1 MKIDK
6 YSAILGNTVGFHD
19 MSTLTNNRPVASL
32 PFGGK
37 YRLIDFPLSSLA
49 NAGVRSIFGI
59 FQQDNISS
67 VFDHIRSGREWGLS
81 TLLSHYYLGIYNT
94 RVESSTVGKEYYQQL
109 LTYLKRSGSNQTVSL
124 NCDVLTNIDLNQVF
138 HLHNTTKSPITVV
151 YKKLPQKDISDVNAI
166 LDIDE
171 TDHVL
176 SHKLFDKNSNQ
187 DLYNMSTDIFVV
199 DTPWLIERL
208 EEEAKKENPE
218 KLRYVLRDLAAEAGA
233 FAYEYTGYLANIHS
247 VNSYYEANKDM
258 LDLHKFYSLFT
269 PNQKIYTKVKNEE
282 PTYYASR
289 SKVAKS
295 QFASGSIIE
304 GEVVNSVL
312 SRNVRVHEE
321 SSVKDSLLFTRVVV
335 GKGATVEYAILDKGV
350 EVAEGVVI
358 RGTAEHP
365 VVVKK
370 GEKVTEDILS

>member
-358 RGTAEHP
+358 RRTAEHP

>member
-19 MSTLTNNRPVASL
+19 MSTLTSNRPVASL

-59 FQQDNISS
+59 FQQDSISS
-67 VFDHIRSGREWGLS
+67 VFDHIRSGREWGLN

-124 NCDVLTNIDLNQVF
+124 NCDVLVNIDLNQVF

-151 YKKLPQKDISDVNAI
+151 YKKMPKKDISEVNAI

-176 SHKLFDKNSNQ
+176 SHKLFDKKSDQ
-187 DLYNMSTDIFVV
+187 DFYNMSTDIFVV
-199 DTPWLIERL
+199 DTQWLIKRL
-208 EEEAKKENPE
+208 EEEAQKEYPE
-218 KLRYVLRDLAAEAGA
+218 KLRYVLRDLAAKEGA
-233 FAYEYTGYLANIHS
+233 FAYEYTGYLANIYS
-247 VNSYYEANKDM
+247 VETYYRSNIDM
-258 LDLHKFYSLFT
+258 LESKKFYSLFS

-282 PTYYASR
+282 PTYYAES
-289 SKVAKS
+289 SKVSRS
-295 QFASGSIIE
+295 QFASGSIVE
-304 GEVVNSVL
+304 GEVINSVI
-312 SRNVRVHEE
+312 SRNTKIKTG
-321 SSVKDSLLFTRVVV
+321 SSVKSSVLFPRVKV
-335 GKGATVEYAILDKGV
+335 GENATVEYAIVDKGV
-350 EVAEGVVI
+350 EIGEGVVI
-358 RGTAEHP
+358 RGTAEDP
-365 VVVKK
+365 IVVKK
-370 GEKVTEDILS
+370 GQKVTEDIIR

>member
-19 MSTLTNNRPVASL
+19 MSTLTEHRPVASL

-109 LTYLKRSGSNQTVSL
+109 LTYLRRSGSNQTVSI
-124 NCDVLTNIDLNQVF
+124 NCDVLVNIDLNQVF
-138 HLHNTTKSPITVV
+138 HLHNTTKGPITVV
-151 YKKLPQKDISDVNAI
+151 YKKLPKKDISDVNAI
-166 LDIDE
+166 LEIDE
-171 TDHVL
+171 TDHVR
-176 SHKLFDKNSNQ
+176 SHKLFDNKST
-187 DLYNMSTDIFVV
+187 DELFNMSTDIFVV

-208 EEEAKKENPE
+208 EEEAQKEYPE
-218 KLRYVLRDLAAEAGA
+218 KLRYVLRDLAAKEGA

-247 VNSYYEANKDM
+247 VQSYYQANIDM
-258 LDLHKFYSLFT
+258 LESKKFYSLFS
-269 PNQKIYTKVKNEE
+269 PNQKIYTKIKNEE
-282 PTYYASR
+282 PTYYANT
-289 SKVAKS
+289 SKVSTS
-295 QFASGSIIE
+295 QFASGRIIE
-304 GEVVNSVL
+304 GEVVQSVL
-312 SRNVRVHEE
+312 SRNIYIH
-321 SSVKDSLLFTRVVV
+321 KDSVVKNSVLFPRVVI
-335 GKGATVEYAILDKGV
+335 GQGARVEYAILDKGV
-350 EVAEGVVI
+350 EVADGVVI

-370 GEKVTEDILS
+370 GETVTEDIYS

>member
-109 LTYLKRSGSNQTVSL
+109 LTYLKRSGSNQTVSI
-124 NCDVLTNIDLNQVF
+124 NCDVLINIDLNQVF

-151 YKKLPQKDISDVNAI
+151 YKKLPKKDISGVNAI
-166 LDIDE
+166 LEVDE

-176 SHKLFDKNSNQ
+176 SHHLFDENSNQ

-218 KLRYVLRDLAAEAGA
+218 KLRYVLRELAEESGA

-247 VNSYYEANKDM
+247 VESYYQANKDM

-282 PTYYASR
+282 PTYYASS

-312 SRNVRVHEE
+312 SRNVRVHED
-321 SSVKDSLLFTRVVV
+321 SFVKDSLLFTRVVI
-335 GKGATVEYAILDKGV
+335 GKGAQVEYAILDKGV
-350 EVAEGVVI
+350 EVVEGVVI

>member
-109 LTYLKRSGSNQTVSL
+109 LTYLKRSGSNQTVSI
-124 NCDVLTNIDLNQVF
+124 NCDVLINIDLNQVF

-151 YKKLPQKDISDVNAI
+151 YKKLPKKDISGVNAI
-166 LDIDE
+166 LEVDE

-176 SHKLFDKNSNQ
+176 SHHLFDENSNQ

-218 KLRYVLRDLAAEAGA
+218 KLRYVLRDLAEESGA

-247 VNSYYEANKDM
+247 VESYYQANKDM

-282 PTYYASR
+282 PTYYASS

>member
-109 LTYLKRSGSNQTVSL
+109 LTYLKRSGSNQTVSI
-124 NCDVLTNIDLNQVF
+124 NCDVLINIDLNQVF

-151 YKKLPQKDISDVNAI
+151 YKKLAKKDISGVNAI
-166 LDIDE
+166 LEVDE

-176 SHKLFDKNSNQ
+176 SHHLFDENSNQ

-218 KLRYVLRDLAAEAGA
+218 KLRYVLRELAEESGA

-247 VNSYYEANKDM
+247 VESYYQANKDM

-282 PTYYASR
+282 PTYYASS

-312 SRNVRVHEE
+312 SRNVRVHED
-321 SSVKDSLLFTRVVV
+321 SLVKDSLLFTRAVI
-335 GKGATVEYAILDKGV
+335 GKGAQVEYAILDKGV

>member
-282 PTYYASR
+282 PTYYASG
-289 SKVAKS
+289 SKVNTS

-304 GEVVNSVL
+304 GEVDKSII
-312 SRNVRVHEE
+312 SRNVRIN
-321 SSVKDSLLFTRVVV
+321 KDSLVKESIVFPRVVIGEGV
-335 GKGATVEYAILDKGV
+335 QVEYAIIDKGA
-350 EVAEGVVI
+350 EVADGVVI
-358 RGTAEHP
+358 RGTAENP
-365 VVVKK
+365 VVIKK

>member
-176 SHKLFDKNSNQ
+176 SHKLFDTNSNQ

-282 PTYYASR
+282 PTYYASS

>member
-109 LTYLKRSGSNQTVSL
+109 LTYLKRSGSNQTVSI
-124 NCDVLTNIDLNQVF
+124 NCDVLINIDLNQVF

-151 YKKLPQKDISDVNAI
+151 YKKLPKKDISGVNAI
-166 LDIDE
+166 LEVDE

-176 SHKLFDKNSNQ
+176 SHHLFDENSNQ

-208 EEEAKKENPE
+208 EEESKKENPE
-218 KLRYVLRDLAAEAGA
+218 KLRYVLRDLAAESGA

-247 VNSYYEANKDM
+247 VESYYQANKDM

-282 PTYYASR
+282 PTYYASS

-312 SRNVRVHEE
+312 SRNVRVHED
-321 SSVKDSLLFTRVVV
+321 SFVKDSLLITRVVI
-335 GKGATVEYAILDKGV
+335 GKGAQVEYAILDKGV
-350 EVAEGVVI
+350 EVVEGVVI

>member
-109 LTYLKRSGSNQTVSL
+109 LTYLKRSGSNQTVSI
-124 NCDVLTNIDLNQVF
+124 NCDVLINIDLNQVF

-151 YKKLPQKDISDVNAI
+151 YKKLPKKDISGVNAI
-166 LDIDE
+166 LEVDE

-176 SHKLFDKNSNQ
+176 SHHLFDENSNQ

-218 KLRYVLRDLAAEAGA
+218 KLRYVLRDLAEESGA

-247 VNSYYEANKDM
+247 VESYYQANKDM

-282 PTYYASR
+282 PTYYASS

-312 SRNVRVHEE
+312 SRNVRVHED
-321 SSVKDSLLFTRVVV
+321 SLVKDSLLFTCAVI
-335 GKGATVEYAILDKGV
+335 GKGAQVEYAILDKGV

>member
-282 PTYYASR
+282 PTYYASS

-321 SSVKDSLLFTRVVV
+321 SSVKDSLLFTCVVV

>member
-19 MSTLTNNRPVASL
+19 MSTLTEHRPVASL

-109 LTYLKRSGSNQTVSL
+109 LTYLRRSGSNQTVSI
-124 NCDVLTNIDLNQVF
+124 NCDVLVNIDLNQVF
-138 HLHNTTKSPITVV
+138 HLHNTTKGPITVV
-151 YKKLPQKDISDVNAI
+151 YKKLPKKDISDVNAI
-166 LDIDE
+166 LEIDE
-171 TDHVL
+171 TDHVR
-176 SHKLFDKNSNQ
+176 SHKLFDNKST
-187 DLYNMSTDIFVV
+187 DELFNMSTDIFVV

-208 EEEAKKENPE
+208 EEEAQKEYPE
-218 KLRYVLRDLAAEAGA
+218 KLRYVLRDLAVKEGA

-247 VNSYYEANKDM
+247 VQSYYQANIDM
-258 LDLHKFYSLFT
+258 LESKKFYSLFS

-282 PTYYASR
+282 PTYYATGSQI
-289 SKVAKS
+289 KNS
-295 QFASGSIIE
+295 QFASGSIVE
-304 GEVVNSVL
+304 ALVHDSVI
-312 SRNVRVHEE
+312 SRRVHLHKGAEIR
-321 SSVKDSLLFTRVVV
+321 SSLLFPGVVV
-335 GKGATVEYAILDKGV
+335 HEGAVVEHAILDKGV
-350 EVAEGVVI
+350 VVETGVTI
-358 RGTAEHP
+358 RGTKEAP
-365 VVVKK
+365 LVIKK
-370 GEKVTEDILS
+370 GAVITEDIG

>member
-19 MSTLTNNRPVASL
+19 MSTLTDHRPVASL
-32 PFGGK
+32 PFGAK

-49 NAGVRSIFGI
+49 NAGVRSVFGI

-109 LTYLKRSGSNQTVSL
+109 LTYLKRSGSNQTVAL
-124 NCDVLTNIDLNQVF
+124 NCDIVVNIDLNQVL
-138 HLHNTTKSPITVV
+138 HLHTTAGRPITVV
-151 YKKLPQKDISDVNAI
+151 YKKLPKKDISDVNAI
-166 LDIDE
+166 LEVDE
-171 TDHVL
+171 TDRVL
-176 SHKLFDKNSNQ
+176 SHKLFDAKST
-187 DLYNMSTDIFVV
+187 DELFNMSTDIFVV
-199 DTPWLIERL
+199 DTPWLIKRL
-208 EEEAKKENPE
+208 EEEVQKEYPE
-218 KLRYVLRDLAAEAGA
+218 KLRYVLRELAAKEGA

-247 VNSYYEANKDM
+247 VQSYYQANIDM
-258 LDLHKFYSLFT
+258 LESQKFYSLFS

-282 PTYYASR
+282 PTYYSDT
-289 SKVAKS
+289 SKVSNS

-304 GEVVNSVL
+304 GEVVQSVL
-312 SRNVRVHEE
+312 SRNIYVHKD
-321 SSVKDSLLFTRVVV
+321 SVVKDSILFPRVVI
-335 GKGATVEYAILDKGV
+335 GQGAQVEYAILDKGV
-350 EVAEGVVI
+350 EVADGVVI
-358 RGTAEHP
+358 RGTAEQP

-370 GEKVTEDILS
+370 GETVTEDIYS